1 MKINSNSPGVD
12 LRRTEL
18 ASQVQAPAESGKKK
32 VDSSALASSAPRNDR
47 VQISDAGRALA
58 AQAASSAA
66 NMATAD
72 GLSPDRV
79 AQIRNRILEGAY
91 NSVEVVD
98 QVARRMLER
107 GDI

>member
-1 MKINSNSPGVD
+1 MRIDNRPIEMDRAAANRGVEGANPETAG
-12 LRRTEL
+12 RQSVEPAAA
-18 ASQVQAPAESGKKK
+18 ASRS
-32 VDSSALASSAPRNDR
+32 DR

-58 AQAASSAA
+58 AQLEGPAGVRE
-66 NMATAD
+66 

-79 AQIRNRILEGAY
+79 AQIRKQILEGAY
-91 NSVEVVD
+91 NSVEVAE